1 MEKTPAYCTHSGK
14 CFQFWKQYTLKFC
27 PKLCRKTFATTLF
40 PMNGKDTNWLSPWLK
55 TCCIHPSWR
64 RLPVW
69 KQFTLKFCHKHSRK
83 TFFFKMACWIQLTAP
98 IVLKVSSSES
108 STLSSF
114 VTNLAGKPFWR
125 HCSQCMEKTPSGSR
139 RAEKTCYYVT
149 TYRVIT
155 YYFNLGT
162 YAPTLMANQPE
173 LQFIAGVK
181 PWTTIIFL
189 REEIGGN

>member
-1 MEKTPAYCTHSGK
+1 MEKTPTGSHRGWKHVVYTHPGEGFQSENSSLSSFVTNIAGKLFFWDGLLNTAYCTHRIKG
-14 CFQFWKQYTLKFC
+14 FQFWKQYTLKFC
-27 PKLCRKTFATTLF
+27 HKFSRKTFLTTLF
-40 PMNGKDTNWLSPWLK
+40 PMYGKDTKWLTPRRKNVLLRNYLPDNICRK
-55 TCCIHPSWR
+55 TC
-64 RLPVW
+64 
-69 KQFTLKFCHKHSRK
+69 
-83 TFFFKMACWIQLTAP
+83 
-98 IVLKVSSSES
+98 
-108 STLSSF
+108 
-114 VTNLAGKPFWR
+114 N
-125 HCSQCMEKTPSGSR
+125 
-139 RAEKTCYYVT
+139 YVT

>member
-1 MEKTPAYCTHSGK
+1 MEKTPAYCTHSGE

-69 KQFTLKFCHKHSRK
+69 KQFTLKFCHKFSRK
-83 TFFFKMACWIQLTAP
+83 TFLTTLFP
-98 IVLKVSSSES
+98 MYGKDTKWLTPRQKNVL
-108 STLSSF
+108 LR
-114 VTNLAGKPFWR
+114 NYLPDNICR
-125 HCSQCMEKTPSGSR
+125 
-139 RAEKTCYYVT
+139 KTCNYVT